1 MSGPPPN
8 KLPRGSNPRE
18 QPPSP
23 IYYRPPS
30 PWTAASPPPIIS
42 GPPGPRGPSLNSPG
56 IRPFSPIPG
65 NLNRSNQNSPM
76 FGASGLRG
84 TRGSGLPAPRPQ
96 WPAGPQPYNGS
107 QGYQTPEPYTPQ
119 PPSYSP
125 HLYQPPTPT
134 QQHHQNHDAH
144 HQNNQQFQ
152 YQPPVT
158 PQPYKPRTLPTPP
171 PSSHGRTTPSYGTTT
186 KITPNNTSPAP
197 YVPTSA
203 MISPME
209 YMRRSSVDYPQ
220 YEYAGPPNPKSY
232 VIYDDEDEGGPS
244 TREIIANQSQDYIDE
259 KLAEYQATIFQLQG
273 ELPSFF
279 LKYIKYCN

>member
-8 KLPRGSNPRE
+8 KLPRGSISRE
-18 QPPSP
+18 QPTSP
-23 IYYRPPS
+23 IFYRPPS

-42 GPPGPRGPSLNSPG
+42 GPPGPRPVLNSPG
-56 IRPFSPIPG
+56 IRPFSPVSG

-96 WPAGPQPYNGS
+96 WPSGPQPYPGS
-107 QGYQTPEPYTPQ
+107 QGYQTPNDQYISQ

-125 HLYQPPTPT
+125 HLYQ
-134 QQHHQNHDAH
+134 QSAQMHQNQHQNSHQNHDAH
-144 HQNNQQFQ
+144 YNNQQYQ
-152 YQPPVT
+152 YQQPIT

-171 PSSHGRTTPSYGTTT
+171 PTHGRTTPSYGTAT

-209 YMRRSSVDYPQ
+209 YLRRSSMDYPQ
-220 YEYAGPPNPKSY
+220 NEYAGPPNPKSY
-232 VIYDDEDEGGPS
+232 IIYDDEDEGGPS
-244 TREIIANQSQDYIDE
+244 TREIIENQSQDYIDE
-259 KLAEYQATIFQLQG
+259 KLAEYQMTIYQLQG
-273 ELPSFF
+273 EFF
-279 LKYIKYCN
+279 II

>member
-8 KLPRGSNPRE
+8 KLPRGSIPRE

-42 GPPGPRGPSLNSPG
+42 GPPGTRPTLNSPG
-56 IRPFSPIPG
+56 IKPFSPVPG
-65 NLNRSNQNSPM
+65 NVNRSNQNSPM

-96 WPAGPQPYNGS
+96 WPSGPQPYPGS
-107 QGYQTPEPYTPQ
+107 QPGYQTPEPFLPQ

-125 HLYQPPTPT
+125 QHYQ
-134 QQHHQNHDAH
+134 QQNHHA
-144 HQNNQQFQ
+144 HQNNNQDYQ
-152 YQPPVT
+152 YHPSIT
-158 PQPYKPRTLPTPP
+158 PQPYQPRTLPTPP
-171 PSSHGRTTPSYGTTT
+171 PHGRTTPSYGTTT
-186 KITPNNTSPAP
+186 KIKPNTTSPAP

-273 ELPSFF
+273 
-279 LKYIKYCN
+279 